1 MSEIT
6 RALAVTAELTGTEL
20 SAISL
25 KAMEAELAQYPA
37 RAVFAALARC
47 RRELTGRLTLAAVL
61 ERINAIDGRPTA
73 NEAWAVALR
82 GFDEAQTIITNEE
95 INEAMRTARPILD
108 AGDEVGAR
116 MAFRDSYE
124 RIVAINRT
132 NGVLPRWYPSLG
144 SDKRLRE
151 MVVSEAVDRGMI
163 DGAHYLPIMPSRT
176 SGDGAGVV
184 AMLENKSL
192 PAGLSPKARQ
202 KLTEIKAMIARKR
215 AT

>member
-37 RAVFAALARC
+37 RAVFDALARC

-95 INEAMRTARPILD
+95 INEAMRAARPILD

-163 DGAHYLPIMPSRT
+163 DGAHYLPILPSRT

-192 PAGLSPKARQ
+192 PADLSPKARQ
-202 KLTEIKAMIARKR
+202 KLAEIKAMIARKR
-215 AT
+215 AA

>member
-25 KAMEAELAQYPA
+25 KAMEAELSQYPL
-37 RAVFAALARC
+37 RAVLDALNRC

-95 INEAMRTARPILD
+95 INEAIQAARPILD

-116 MAFRDSYE
+116 MAFRDAYE
-124 RIVAINRT
+124 RIVSINRT
-132 NGVLPRWYPSLG
+132 NGVLPKWYPSLG

-151 MVVSEAVDRGMI
+151 MVIADAADKGLV
-163 DGAHYLPIMPSRT
+163 DGAHYLQMLPQRT

-184 AMLENKSL
+184 ALLENKSL
-192 PAGLSPKARQ
+192 PSDLSPKARQ
-202 KLTEIKAMIARKR
+202 KLTEIKAMFAKRK
-215 AT
+215 AA

>member
-6 RALAVTAELTGTEL
+6 KALAVTAELTGTEL
-20 SAISL
+20 SAIAL
-25 KAMEAELAQYPA
+25 RAMEADLSEYPLQS
-37 RAVFAALARC
+37 VLGALNRC
-47 RRELTGRLTLAAVL
+47 RRELSGRLTLSSIL
-61 ERINAIDGRPTA
+61 ERLNSIDGRPTA
-73 NEAWAVALR
+73 NEAWAIALS
-82 GFDEAQTIITNEE
+82 GFDESQTIVTNEE
-95 INEAMRTARPILD
+95 INEGMRSARPILD

-163 DGAHYLPIMPSRT
+163 DGAHYLPILPSRT
-176 SGDGAGVV
+176 SGGGAGVV

-192 PAGLSPKARQ
+192 PADLSPKARQ
-202 KLTEIKAMIARKR
+202 KLAEIKAMIARKR

>member
-37 RAVFAALARC
+37 RAVFDALARC

-95 INEAMRTARPILD
+95 INEAMRAARPILD

-151 MVVSEAVDRGMI
+151 MVVSEAVDMGMI
-163 DGAHYLPIMPSRT
+163 DGAHYLPILPSRT

-202 KLTEIKAMIARKR
+202 KIAEIKAMIARKR

>member
-6 RALAVTAELTGTEL
+6 KALAVTAELTGTEL
-20 SAISL
+20 SAIAL
-25 KAMEAELAQYPA
+25 RAMEADLSEYPLQS
-37 RAVFAALARC
+37 VLGALNRC

-95 INEAMRTARPILD
+95 INEAMRAARPILD

-151 MVVSEAVDRGMI
+151 MVVSEAVDRGVI
-163 DGAHYLPIMPSRT
+163 DGAHYLPILPSRT

-202 KLTEIKAMIARKR
+202 KLAEIKAMIARKR